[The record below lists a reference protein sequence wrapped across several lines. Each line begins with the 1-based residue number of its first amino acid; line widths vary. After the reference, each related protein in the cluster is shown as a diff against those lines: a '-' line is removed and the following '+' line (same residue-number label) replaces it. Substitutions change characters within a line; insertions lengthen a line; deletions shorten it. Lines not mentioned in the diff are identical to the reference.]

1 MSNTVWQLRG
11 SLSQNAQLPPL
22 PLAAAPQPS
31 TSPELLFID
40 SEAAIAKLAPLLRC
54 SYRVIVSTTV
64 AAARPFV
71 RRNSVDVI
79 VTDIELPDG
88 AAMTLCR
95 EAKAFPKPPAV
106 LVTTEHVHR
115 VPEALEAQCDGILLK
130 PFAPN
135 LLFARIGRMLRARG
149 RNTADLGSTD
159 WGTHRFWENMRCPHC
174 ESHGATSFEFASH
187 RRAWFA
193 CRQCKHVW
201 LGKRQE

>member
-1 MSNTVWQLRG
+1 MPTWSSDMPLTQL
-11 SLSQNAQLPPL
+11 AQLPPL
-22 PLAAAPQPS
+22 PFAAGPQPS

-40 SEAAIAKLAPLLRC
+40 SEATMAKLAPLLRC
-54 SYRVIVSTTV
+54 SYRVVVSPTL

-71 RRNSVDVI
+71 RRNSADLIVMDV
-79 VTDIELPDG
+79 ELPDG
-88 AAMTLCR
+88 AAMNLCR

-149 RNTADLGSTD
+149 RNTTRLNSTE
-159 WGTHRFWENMRCPHC
+159 WRTHRFWEHMRCPHC

-193 CRQCKHVW
+193 CLQCKRVW